1 MIVVPKLQFEST
13 RRAAKEFSSPKEINN
28 IKPAAAMTP
37 MRERIG
43 LAGYMSMQSG
53 SSSNRFMS
61 NTRNRH
67 QGTVPVLEKKV
78 SKQERTQ
85 SELRQIPKMEGEQ
98 TLKGNPMATTI

>member
-28 IKPAAAMTP
+28 IEPAALTP
-37 MRERIG
+37 MRERMG

-53 SSSNRFMS
+53 SPANRFMS

-67 QGTVPVLEKKV
+67 
-78 SKQERTQ
+78 
-85 SELRQIPKMEGEQ
+85 
-98 TLKGNPMATTI
+98 

>member
-43 LAGYMSMQSG
+43 LTGYMSM
-53 SSSNRFMS
+53 
-61 NTRNRH
+61 
-67 QGTVPVLEKKV
+67 
-78 SKQERTQ
+78 
-85 SELRQIPKMEGEQ
+85 
-98 TLKGNPMATTI
+98 